1 MYINAVETAIKY
13 LVAWFGI
20 YLIYFLAFALMRA
33 WNQKNKMKKI
43 SSLLFCIVYS
53 FGIAIFYSI
62 RSNGIFWDSALTGF
76 IVFTFAILV
85 DRYNVY
91 QLALKARNIENLKRI
106 ITEDYTEEG

>member
-20 YLIYFLAFALMRA
+20 YLIYFLAFAFMRA

-53 FGIAIFYSI
+53 FGIAIFYNI
-62 RSNGIFWDSALTGF
+62 RSNGILWDSALTGF
-76 IVFTFAILV
+76 IVSSFASLV
-85 DRYNVY
+85 ARYNVY

-106 ITEDYTEEG
+106 ITEDYTEED